1 MENDPNEVGK
11 QKIKN
16 CEPLKNVIFDPGA
29 VWGGSAGWIWGKS
42 DGKVGIF
49 PRPGKNGI
57 FFRFGPKIWRARNFE
72 PGYLRAQKELGDKQ
86 DI

>member
-11 QKIKN
+11 QKNKN
-16 CEPLKNVIFDPGA
+16 WEPLKNVIFDPGEA
-29 VWGGSAGWIWGKS
+29 
-42 DGKVGIF
+42 
-49 PRPGKNGI
+49 RPGWFEGNPMEKSFFSSRDQEKSL
-57 FFRFGPKIWRARNFE
+57 FFRFGPKIWRAGNFE

>member
-1 MENDPNEVGK
+1 MENGPNEVGK
-11 QKIKN
+11 KMCIIEKRDFRPWGSLGRLGRTDLREIRWKSRFFPKIRKN
-16 CEPLKNVIFDPGA
+16 CL
-29 VWGGSAGWIWGKS
+29 
-42 DGKVGIF
+42 
-49 PRPGKNGI
+49 

>member
-11 QKIKN
+11 QTIKN

-29 VWGGSAGWIWGKS
+29 VWGGSAGRIWGKS
-42 DGKVGIF
+42 HGKVDIF
-49 PRPGKNGI
+49 PRLEKKS

>member
-1 MENDPNEVGK
+1 MKLVSKN
-11 QKIKN
+11 IKM
-16 CEPLKNVIFDPGA
+16 CIVEKRDFRS
-29 VWGGSAGWIWGKS
+29 WGSLGRLGRADLREIRWKS
-42 DGKVGIF
+42 RF
-49 PRPGKNGI
+49 FLPRPGKKY

>member
-16 CEPLKNVIFDPGA
+16 YEPLKNVIFDPGA
-29 VWGGSAGWIWGKS
+29 VWGGSAGRIWGKS

-49 PRPGKNGI
+49 PRPEKMVY
-57 FFRFGPKIWRARNFE
+57 FCVLGPKFGE
-72 PGYLRAQKELGDKQ
+72 PATLNQ
-86 DI
+86 DISELRTS